1 MLRLHYN
8 EYESW
13 NNSNAGKMLYRD
25 RSHVVE
31 LLLHLEHKQQ
41 IIPNNVATQHKHRY
55 SLYR

>member
-41 IIPNNVATQHKHRY
+41 IIPNNVATQHKHMD
-55 SLYR
+55 S